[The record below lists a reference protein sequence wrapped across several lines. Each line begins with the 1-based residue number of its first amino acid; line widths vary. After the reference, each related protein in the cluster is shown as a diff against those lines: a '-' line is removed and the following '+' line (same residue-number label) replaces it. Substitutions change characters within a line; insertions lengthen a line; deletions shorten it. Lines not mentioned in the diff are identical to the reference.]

1 MMQSGTLSTPS
12 IVREGIKMNKL
23 IPGLAGLGI
32 FVLGAA
38 AGAIGLAAFAR
49 QYVEKRYND
58 DHEFPDTEET
68 QDTIQHDWDKTDH
81 ASQAEELQVDES
93 FDERFERFIDDLN
106 GSSDHP
112 EIEKLNSTSED
123 EESLEDT
130 LKYLSESDDSPDIP
144 EV

>member
-1 MMQSGTLSTPS
+1 
-12 IVREGIKMNKL
+12 MNTKL
-23 IPGLAGLGI
+23 ISGLIGFAI
-32 FVLGAA
+32 GAA
-38 AGAIGLAAFAR
+38 AGTLGLAAFAR
-49 QYVEKRYND
+49 HYVEKRYND

-68 QDTIQHDWDKTDH
+68 HDTIQHDWDKTDH

-106 GSSDHP
+106 GSSEHP
-112 EIEKLNSTSED
+112 EIEKLNST
-123 EESLEDT
+123 SLEDT